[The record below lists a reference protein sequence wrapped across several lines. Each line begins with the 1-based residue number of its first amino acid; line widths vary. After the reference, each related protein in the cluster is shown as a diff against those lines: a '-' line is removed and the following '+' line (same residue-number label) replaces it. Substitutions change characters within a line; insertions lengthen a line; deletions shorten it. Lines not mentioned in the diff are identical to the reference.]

1 MNEIPSIIIEADDL
15 KSLEFAIVEN
25 VQRHDLNPIE
35 VSNNVSLTLS
45 YDELYHMSRL
55 YETLLETDYEFH
67 PLVDDVF
74 IKILEAK

>member
-1 MNEIPSIIIEADDL
+1 MN
-15 KSLEFAIVEN
+15 
-25 VQRHDLNPIE
+25 DLNPIE

-55 YETLLETDYEFH
+55 YETLLETDHEFH

-74 IKILEAK
+74 IKILEAR